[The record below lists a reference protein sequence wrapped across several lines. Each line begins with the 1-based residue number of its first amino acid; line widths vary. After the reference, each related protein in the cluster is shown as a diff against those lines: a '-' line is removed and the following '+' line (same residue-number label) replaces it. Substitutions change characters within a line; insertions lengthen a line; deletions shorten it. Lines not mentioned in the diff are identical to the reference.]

1 MNIPLAQLNTITGYN
16 KVLEQNMKWFDN
28 NLDKSE
34 SQFENVLQQ
43 KTLALSNPPVLGGS
57 IELNVGLE
65 NMGITPM
72 EGTSLQG
79 SKALSPVEKTASDFG
94 KAFSGG
100 LNNVNDAQVDAEQ
113 AAEIMASGG
122 DISAHEVMIAAEK
135 ANLSMQM
142 AVQMRNKIVAAY
154 NEINNIR
161 I

>member
-28 NLDKSE
+28 NFEHSQN
-34 SQFENVLQQ
+34 QFENVLQQ
-43 KTLALSNPPVLGGS
+43 KTMELDNPPVLGGS

-65 NMGITPM
+65 NMGPVEPSSSRNI
-72 EGTSLQG
+72 
-79 SKALSPVEKTASDFG
+79 KASSPVEKTASDFG
-94 KAFSGG
+94 KAFSNG
-100 LNNVNDAQVDAEQ
+100 LNNVNDAQINAEQ
-113 AAEIMASGG
+113 AAEVMASGG

-135 ANLSMQM
+135 ANLTMQM
-142 AVQMRNKIVAAY
+142 AVQMRNKIITAY